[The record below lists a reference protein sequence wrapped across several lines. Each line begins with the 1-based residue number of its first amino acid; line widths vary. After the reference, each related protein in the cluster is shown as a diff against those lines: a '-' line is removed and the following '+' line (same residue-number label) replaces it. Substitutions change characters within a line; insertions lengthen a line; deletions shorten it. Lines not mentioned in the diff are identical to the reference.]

1 MVGKHSVFVNSGSSA
16 NILSLSYLR
25 TIYPAGGEVI
35 VPSLNWVSNI
45 NAILYAGFKPVLID
59 VNLNNL
65 ELLKNKLKAINKR
78 TVAIFITHILGFS
91 AFSSQTLKILNQRK
105 RKLFIIEDVCN
116 PTEQNLKI
124 VN

>member
-1 MVGKHSVFVNSGSSA
+1 MEKVKSLKKWSRWLGVKHSVFVNSGSSA

-65 ELLKNKLKAINKR
+65 GASEKQIKKL
-78 TVAIFITHILGFS
+78 
-91 AFSSQTLKILNQRK
+91 
-105 RKLFIIEDVCN
+105 
-116 PTEQNLKI
+116 
-124 VN
+124 